1 MKLQD
6 IFEDIVD
13 PDPEGD
19 QDTYAVCIRKID
31 HHIRCEDNVPFERH
45 VFRQLAPTDGKPL
58 TREEGLV
65 SRKYGI
71 ASSNTREFKRQ
82 GNQMEDYVEGSGRE
96 KENPAFAFSVIEEIE
111 EGVCRVSASSDV
123 TTMNQ

>member
-19 QDTYAVCIRKID
+19 QDPYAVCIRKID
-31 HHIRCEDNVPFERH
+31 HHFRCEDNAPFERH

-65 SRKYGI
+65 SRKSGI

-82 GNQMEDYVEGSGRE
+82 ANQMEDYVEGSGRE
-96 KENPAFAFSVIEEIE
+96 KKTPPLRFL
-111 EGVCRVSASSDV
+111 
-123 TTMNQ
+123 